1 VSFARK
7 LAAAL
12 AILGGASPL
21 PEGLSGRTSVAVLRG
36 LYWTGLLL
44 IVWAFAGRA
53 TKFIYI
59 DF

>member
-1 VSFARK
+1 

-12 AILGGASPL
+12 EVFGGARPL
-21 PEGLSGRTSVAVLRG
+21 PAALAGRTSVAVLRG
-36 LYWTGLLL
+36 CVWLGLLL
-44 IVWAFAGRA
+44 LVWAFSGRA